1 MKNTN
6 RLMLNNT
13 ALAVLTVAA
22 LAIPA
27 KAADLS
33 PFVRAE
39 AALTDTGYNE
49 DFFQPEGFEFGTAIT
64 VGVRLGANDQHGVS
78 LTSGYTK
85 WEGERA
91 GGGISLLLNDEVE
104 QIPLLVNYR
113 YNFGV
118 TEKLTLSLGPT
129 AGFIHE
135 EATTNVY
142 LNTGVP
148 NIKPVGSYSDTDW
161 KTAFGGTIG
170 LSYKLTSAWELTAS
184 AQILEVSSSV
194 YSTAGVGPND
204 LRPYDSATRV
214 SYTLG
219 VGFSW

>member
-6 RLMLNNT
+6 RLMPTNT

-64 VGVRLGANDQHGVS
+64 VGVRLGANDQHEVS

-85 WEGERA
+85 WEGDNFGA
-91 GGGISLLLNDEVE
+91 TLASLQDEVS
-104 QIPLLVNYR
+104 QIPLLLNYR
-113 YNFGV
+113 YNFAL

-135 EATTNVY
+135 EMTTNVS

-148 NIKPVGSYSDTDW
+148 NVKPVGSYSDTDW
-161 KTAFGGTIG
+161 KTALGGTAGI
-170 LSYKLTSAWELTAS
+170 SYKITSAWELTAS
-184 AQILEVSSSV
+184 AQALRVSSSD
-194 YSTAGVGPND
+194 YDTAFTGPGN
-204 LRPYDSATRV
+204 LRSYDSATRV
-214 SYTLG
+214 SFTLG
-219 VGFSW
+219 VGYSW

>member
-6 RLMLNNT
+6 RLMPTNT
-13 ALAVLTVAA
+13 ALAVLTVTA

-64 VGVRLGANDQHGVS
+64 AGVSLGANDQHEVS

-85 WEGERA
+85 WEGGKA
-91 GGGISLLLNDEVE
+91 GDGVNISLSDKIE
-104 QIPLLVNYR
+104 QIPLLLNYR
-113 YNFGV
+113 YHFVV
-118 TEKLTLSLGPT
+118 TENLTLSFGPT

-135 EATTNVY
+135 EITTSVSI
-142 LNTGVP
+142 NTGAINV
-148 NIKPVGSYSDTDW
+148 KPVGSYSDTDW
-161 KTAFGGTIG
+161 KTALGGTAGI
-170 LSYKLTSAWELTAS
+170 SYKITSAWELTAS
-184 AQILEVSSSV
+184 AQALRVSSSD
-194 YSTAGVGPND
+194 YDTAFTGPEN
-204 LRPYDSATRV
+204 LRSYDSATRV
-214 SYTLG
+214 SFTLG
-219 VGFSW
+219 VGYSW